1 MRKVALFLIISTFC
15 FAQSER
21 SRKFQITSGVE
32 YRITPFNFK
41 KQDDGI
47 IFSPIKA
54 NYNRDSQLAGLSL
67 NIGLDY
73 FINKNMTI
81 GLVQSFRYD
90 QIFYQSSFNDEHG
103 KTQLPVYGVI
113 LDTELQTKYY
123 FTLKNNDKIF
133 INLGYSFMNQN
144 TDYSTTYN
152 PDGNGEGSITQDF
165 FKFNAYKIGVGYQY
179 KNLELGIG
187 TYIIE
192 NSDTFSDYGDS
203 AFGIPFLKL
212 NYNISK
218 F

>member
-1 MRKVALFLIISTFC
+1 MRKVIFLLLISTFC

-21 SRKFQITSGVE
+21 SRKFQISSGVE
-32 YRITPFNFK
+32 YRITPFDFK
-41 KQDDGI
+41 TQEDGLI
-47 IFSPIKA
+47 VNPQNA
-54 NYNRDSQLAGLSL
+54 NYSRDKQLAGLSI
-67 NIGLDY
+67 NFGIDY
-73 FINKNMTI
+73 FLLKNFTI

-103 KTQLPVYGVI
+103 KTQLPVYGLI

-123 FTLKNNDKIF
+123 FTLKNNDKVF
-133 INLGYSFMNQN
+133 VNLGYNFMNQN

-152 PDGNGEGSITQDF
+152 PDGNGEGFITQDF

-187 TYIIE
+187 TYIVE
-192 NSDTFSDYGDS
+192 NSDTFSDYGNS
-203 AFGIPFLKL
+203 AFGIPYLKL